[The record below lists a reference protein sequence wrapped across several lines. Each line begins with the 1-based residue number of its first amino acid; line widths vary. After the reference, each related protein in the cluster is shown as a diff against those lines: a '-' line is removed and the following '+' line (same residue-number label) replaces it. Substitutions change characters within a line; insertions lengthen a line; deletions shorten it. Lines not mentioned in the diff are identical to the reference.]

1 MPKQKHII
9 ISALGPDRPGIVS
22 ELSKI
27 ITNSNANISESRMIR
42 LGGDFTMMILASTT
56 QENIDLL
63 LIYSKSFFTR
73 KNH

>member
-22 ELSKI
+22 ELSKV

-42 LGGDFTMMILASTT
+42 LGCDFTMMILASTT
-56 QENIDLL
+56 QENIENLE
-63 LIYSKSFFTR
+63 
-73 KNH
+73 